1 MKYDTSGII
10 LISSEDLINR
20 RPNMFYGSSIEEK
33 IANFKNNEGFK
44 SKLSD
49 HDRSRAEGSDSHILP
64 I

>member
-10 LISSEDLINR
+10 LISIEDLIKR

-33 IANFKNNEGFK
+33 IVNFKNNEGFK
-44 SKLSD
+44 SQQPSD
-49 HDRSRAEGSDSHILP
+49 DHSRAEGSDSHILP